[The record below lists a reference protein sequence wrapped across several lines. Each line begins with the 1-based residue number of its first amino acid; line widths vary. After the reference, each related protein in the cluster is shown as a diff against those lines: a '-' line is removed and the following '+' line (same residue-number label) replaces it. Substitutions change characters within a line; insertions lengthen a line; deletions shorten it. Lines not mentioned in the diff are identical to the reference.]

1 MNKFIES
8 DKKVNNACIVST
20 ATEIGLK
27 NIKITYMWFRNTDC
41 FYNIMLVVH
50 IIIYL
55 VALLLALYLNIDLC
69 NYINSIGLHQLVI
82 SYIINVL
89 LHFLLFLLYGY
100 LYRYAIL
107 SESIRK
113 FLPEKFIYSL
123 SLRFNLYKAL
133 NYMFCYNNFKVLF
146 FSIVIIDLPLII
158 YYYFHTTN
166 LLNVSIPIS
175 VLFTLYACLCFNMSR
190 CYVYDIDFFTREN
203 MCFLLYV
210 VVILL
215 SCRATIMTL
224 SLLVLPHLL
233 SSTVVDENIISNN
246 LSNSKN
252 NNNNLVGESY
262 NYKVPIF
269 NKFVWWYKLYNN
281 KYVFSPNRKN
291 IININH
297 KFSSL
302 APNIKPFIHMS
313 TWYLFKKSPLET
325 CYGLD
330 IKDIVIDNKP
340 LSLYLDTIITNKRKY
355 RLLYSSSRAWI
366 KGKEIIIWKP
376 LGLINNNHP
385 LVNLFAGALNTS
397 HRISNN
403 IDLSVFYSNL
413 PTIIEKHYVQ
423 ANIRSSLKLNVLQ
436 SNCNR
441 FLDVCNTK
449 ILNSYSSL
457 YNGDWVTNINSRIP
471 LDTNVL
477 AYPNY
482 GGVTI
487 PDYRPIYLPENRVRH
502 MDDSAI
508 LRELNP
514 MLIPKLTF
522 TDSDTIKD
530 SISLADISPDSDEA
544 LQDRALQNGVITYVS
559 AILNT
564 FYPSK
569 TSRPNYGGYGVL
581 QVGYIVTPECWDCD
595 EKIVVAP
602 RYVTNFRI
610 SYLDKTCFERP
621 FECLIVQC
629 ARPGDDFY
637 SAFIQALANANTKD
651 PEHLVAD
658 ADGNFCYYI
667 VVIVGLEFSVFT
679 TGIFNNREKYPIGEN
694 DIRPLYLP
702 SINYSNSK
710 SFLFDE
716 NKRIGHL
723 WNIKDHAHIL
733 EKMLWFIH
741 WHSIQRA
748 LKPMGSSYRQYYDF
762 LLHDTYCFDTFSS
775 DDIERYGS
783 SSFIHDLDI
792 DDQNMR
798 HLADSVQ
805 YFLSYNH
812 ERLSYRYEGKYNLRR
827 RQFDFTKYESG
838 GTYTYSKRQYVG

>member
-1 MNKFIES
+1 MNKFIKS

-27 NIKITYMWFRNTDC
+27 KIKITYMWFRNTDC
-41 FYNIMLVVH
+41 FYNIVLVVH

-55 VALLLALYLNIDLC
+55 VALLLALYLNIDFC

-89 LHFLLFLLYGY
+89 LHFFLFLSYGY

-123 SLRFNLYKAL
+123 SLRFNLYEAL
-133 NYMFCYNNFKVLF
+133 NYMFCYNNFKVLL

-190 CYVYDIDFFTREN
+190 CYVYDINFCTKEN
-203 MCFLLYV
+203 ICFLLYV

-233 SSTVVDENIISNN
+233 SSTVVDKNIISNN

-252 NNNNLVGESY
+252 NNNNLAGKSY

-269 NKFVWWYKLYNN
+269 NKFAWWYKLYNN
-281 KYVFSPNRKN
+281 KYVLSPNRKS
-291 IININH
+291 IIYINH
-297 KFSSL
+297 RFSSL

-340 LSLYLDTIITNKRKY
+340 LSLYLDTIITNKIKY
-355 RLLYSSSRAWI
+355 RLLYSSNRAWI

-423 ANIRSSLKLNVLQ
+423 ADIRSSLKLNVLQ
-436 SNCNR
+436 WNSNE
-441 FLDVCNTK
+441 FLRLCSTK
-449 ILNSYSSL
+449 KPSSYSSI
-457 YNGDWVTNINSRIP
+457 YNGDWVININAKVP
-471 LDTNVL
+471 FDTNVL
-477 AYPNY
+477 AFPNGGNVIIPNY
-482 GGVTI
+482 
-487 PDYRPIYLPENRVRH
+487 RPVYLPGSRYKH
-502 MDDSAI
+502 MDNILILQQLTSAF
-508 LRELNP
+508 
-514 MLIPKLTF
+514 IPKVTF
-522 TDSDTIKD
+522 TDCGTIKY
-530 SISLADISPDSDEA
+530 SISLADIPPDSDEA

-559 AILNT
+559 AILNS

-569 TSRPNYGGYGVL
+569 KSRPNYGGHGVL
-581 QVGYIVTPECWDCD
+581 QVGYIVTPESWDFD
-595 EKIVVAP
+595 ENIVVAP

-610 SYLDKTCFERP
+610 SYLDKTCSEHP

-629 ARPGDDFY
+629 ARPGDNFY
-637 SAFIQALANANTKD
+637 SAFIQALANTNTKD
-651 PEHLVAD
+651 PERLVAD

-679 TGIFNNREKYPIGEN
+679 TGIFNDRDKYPLGQN
-694 DIRPLYLP
+694 NVRPLY
-702 SINYSNSK
+702 IQDIDYSRSET
-710 SFLFDE
+710 FLFD
-716 NKRIGHL
+716 NGHRAGHL
-723 WNIKDHAHIL
+723 WNVKDHADIL
-733 EKMLWFIH
+733 ERMLWFID
-741 WHSIQRA
+741 WHTMQRSLRPKGSIQRQ
-748 LKPMGSSYRQYYDF
+748 GYDY
-762 LLHDTYCFDTFSS
+762 LLHDTFCFDTFFS
-775 DDIERYGS
+775 DDIEAYNDPS
-783 SSFIHDLDI
+783 SMYDLDI
-792 DDQNMR
+792 NDHIIR
-798 HLADSVQ
+798 HLMDSVH
-805 YFLSYNH
+805 YFLAKNH
-812 ERLSYRYEGKYNLRR
+812 VRNDYSDETTYDLKRGQFKFIRLHDGNIITSSRR
-827 RQFDFTKYESG
+827 N
-838 GTYTYSKRQYVG
+838 